1 MARPHTRGRRSTRCM
16 AWMQCKCF
24 SCSVEHSSVRPPPSI
39 QITNS
44 PAARVGLGIVGGFI
58 FFYCR
63 GTLSLTTLL
72 GEQTHHRGVK
82 NHLGMIHTVGRL
94 AFRCASAVEL
104 GPTPARISGRAQ
116 IAQNSGRALRLLV
129 YIYRID
135 QCSAQAG
142 APGFFQ
148 LCLHFVL
155 LARLSEFATQGAK

>member
-1 MARPHTRGRRSTRCM
+1 MA
-16 AWMQCKCF
+16 
-24 SCSVEHSSVRPPPSI
+24 
-39 QITNS
+39 
-44 PAARVGLGIVGGFI
+44 
-58 FFYCR
+58 Y
-63 GTLSLTTLL
+63 
-72 GEQTHHRGVK
+72 HRGLLKVT
-82 NHLGMIHTVGRL
+82 HPTVCWDLVQAFLEIPAGPRL
-94 AFRCASAVEL
+94 QPVLRACSKFQTWQIRPYKDAPSYVSPRLVPAGNIRSPGSGWLSAPWLAGPKVPVEL

-148 LCLHFVL
+148 LVLHFVL